1 MFRFIEKSFLK
12 ITQILGLL
20 FATIVLVVAV
30 IVSYNKIDV
39 KADDKIDTPVVK
51 FADYQKLIR
60 NQKAKISKNLDNNQ
74 RFDKTFNAYID
85 DIVSALS
92 GLSDNVI
99 DKTDLKQK
107 VKISSKVKLSQYP
120 QSVSVAYVKSLAKL
134 TNQVAIV
141 DVKVNMDELVNWH
154 DQSFFQQ
161 IKEKDK
167 RNFLQVGPL
176 RIEMSPIL
184 IHFKISRAPISISF
198 SANCTPNASTASILL
213 DT

>member
-176 RIEMSPIL
+176 RIE
-184 IHFKISRAPISISF
+184 K
-198 SANCTPNASTASILL
+198 SAYSTMWEVLAIFMLL
-213 DT
+213 VIMLAVLRIEQNTRK

>member
-30 IVSYNKIDV
+30 IVSYNKIDI

-176 RIEMSPIL
+176 RIE
-184 IHFKISRAPISISF
+184 K
-198 SANCTPNASTASILL
+198 SAYSAMWEVLAIFMLL
-213 DT
+213 VIMLAVLRIEQNTRK

>member
-30 IVSYNKIDV
+30 IVTYNKVNI
-39 KADDKIDTPVVK
+39 KADDKADVPVVR

-60 NQKAKISKNLDNNQ
+60 TQEVKISKNLDNNQ

-92 GLSDNVI
+92 GLSDNVV

-107 VKISSKVKLSQYP
+107 VKISSKVKLNQHP
-120 QSVSVAYVKSLAKL
+120 QSVSVAYVQSLAKL

-141 DVKVNMDELVNWH
+141 DVKVNMDELVKWH

-167 RNFLQVGPL
+167 RNFLQIGSL
-176 RIEMSPIL
+176 RIE
-184 IHFKISRAPISISF
+184 K
-198 SANCTPNASTASILL
+198 SAYSAMWEALAIFMLL
-213 DT
+213 VIMLAVLRIEQNTRK

>member
-176 RIEMSPIL
+176 RIE
-184 IHFKISRAPISISF
+184 K
-198 SANCTPNASTASILL
+198 SAYSAMWEVLAIFMLL
-213 DT
+213 VIMLAVLRIEQNTRK

>member
-20 FATIVLVVAV
+20 FATIILVMAV
-30 IVSYNKIDV
+30 IMSYNKVDV
-39 KADDKIDTPVVK
+39 KTDDKIDTPVVK
-51 FADYQKLIR
+51 FADYQKFIR
-60 NQKAKISKNLDNNQ
+60 NQEAKIGKNLDNNQ

-92 GLSDNVI
+92 GLSDKVI

-107 VKISSKVKLSQYP
+107 VKISSKVKLNQQP

-141 DVKVNMDELVNWH
+141 DAKVNMDELIKWH

-167 RNFLQVGPL
+167 RNFLQIGPL
-176 RIEMSPIL
+176 RIE
-184 IHFKISRAPISISF
+184 K
-198 SANCTPNASTASILL
+198 SAYSMMWEALAIFMLL
-213 DT
+213 VIMLAVLRIEQNTRK